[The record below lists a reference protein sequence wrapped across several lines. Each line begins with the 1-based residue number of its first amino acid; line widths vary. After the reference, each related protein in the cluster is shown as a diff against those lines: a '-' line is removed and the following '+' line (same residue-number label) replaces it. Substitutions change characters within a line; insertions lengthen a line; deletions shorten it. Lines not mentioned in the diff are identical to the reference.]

1 MQASLPDT
9 LLVTLALIGPLAGLI
24 SNPFES
30 CTVRAWRGLASPLHF
45 QKVSTGFD
53 ITCFDVEFELTVGD
67 VNGFSS
73 CLQDSLAFG
82 DELIVSDPWVASPRS
97 IIIGEDGLASTRIVH
112 RLMRDN
118 RVHST
123 TIGK

>member
-1 MQASLPDT
+1 MSIPCCHYRNKTWQVQASLPDT

-73 CLQDSLAFG
+73 CLQDSLA
-82 DELIVSDPWVASPRS
+82 
-97 IIIGEDGLASTRIVH
+97 STRIVH